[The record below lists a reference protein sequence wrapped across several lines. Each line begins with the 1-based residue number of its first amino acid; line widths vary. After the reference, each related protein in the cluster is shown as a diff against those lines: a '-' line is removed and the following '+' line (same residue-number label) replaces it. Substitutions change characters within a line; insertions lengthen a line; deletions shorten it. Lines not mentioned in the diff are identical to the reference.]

1 MLKTFL
7 GLTSSNTYLWCR
19 HQQCILIDP
28 SDHLQ
33 EIKESLDGYMLQYI
47 VLTHAHA
54 DHMHLLDQF
63 DVPIYLH
70 EKDFSLLDNPGHIG
84 YLKGYPYQLNKLNII
99 KMPEQLKLDDMK
111 IDIIHTPGHSPG
123 SVCLYYQD
131 ILIAGDTIFKESI
144 GRTDLF
150 LSSYEQIKKS
160 IIILMKLPMMTKIYP
175 GHGSKTTIRHEK
187 SHNSFVIKWLK

>member
-1 MLKTFL
+1 MLKTFI
-7 GLTSSNTYLWCR
+7 GHFSSNTYIWCR
-19 HQQCILIDP
+19 HEACMLIDP

-33 EIKESLDGYMLQYI
+33 AIQETLAKYTLEYI

-70 EKDFSLLDNPGHIG
+70 EKDFVLLKNPKHIG
-84 YLKGYPYQLNKLNII
+84 YPHGFPYALNTLKILKIPNKI
-99 KMPEQLKLDDMK
+99 KLSDMT
-111 IDIIHTPGHSPG
+111 IDVIHTPGHSPG
-123 SVCLYYQD
+123 SICLHHKN
-131 ILIAGDTIFKESI
+131 ILIAGDTLFKSSI

-150 LSSYEQIKKS
+150 LSSLNDIKKS
-160 IIILMKLPMMTKIYP
+160 VIELMNLPSSTKVYP
-175 GHGSKTTIRHEK
+175 GHGEKTTIRQEK

>member
-1 MLKTFL
+1 
-7 GLTSSNTYLWCR
+7 
-19 HQQCILIDP
+19 
-28 SDHLQ
+28 
-33 EIKESLDGYMLQYI
+33 
-47 VLTHAHA
+47 
-54 DHMHLLDQF
+54 MHLLDQF

-84 YLKGYPYQLNKLNII
+84 YLKGYPYQLNKLTII
-99 KMPEQLKLDDMK
+99 KMPEQLKLDDMT
-111 IDIIHTPGHSPG
+111 IDVIHTPGHSPG

-160 IIILMKLPMMTKIYP
+160 IIMLMKLPMMTKIYP

>member
-1 MLKTFL
+1 MIKTFI
-7 GLTSSNTYLWCR
+7 GLTSSNTYVWCR
-19 HQQCILIDP
+19 HQKCILIDP
-28 SDHLQ
+28 SDHLD
-33 EIKESLDGYMLQYI
+33 EIHATLEGYQLEYI

-70 EKDFSLLDNPGHIG
+70 EKDFALLEKPGHIG
-84 YLKGYPYQLNKLNII
+84 YLKGFPYQLNTLNFK
-99 KMPEQLKLDDMK
+99 KMPEQLSLSDII
-111 IDIIHTPGHSPG
+111 IDVIHTPGHSPG

-150 LSSYEQIKKS
+150 LGSYDQLKKV
-160 IIILMKLPMMTKIYP
+160 LC
-175 GHGSKTTIRHEK
+175 R
-187 SHNSFVIKWLK
+187 